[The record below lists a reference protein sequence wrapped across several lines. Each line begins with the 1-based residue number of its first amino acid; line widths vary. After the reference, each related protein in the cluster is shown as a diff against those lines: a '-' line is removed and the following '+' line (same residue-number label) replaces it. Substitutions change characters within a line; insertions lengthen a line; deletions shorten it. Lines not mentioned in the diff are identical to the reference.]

1 MATTENIG
9 ENSNASGSDN
19 HDETNDES
27 QVNPMVLLVRIEHV
41 DGRPIESDIL
51 TETAF
56 RELCQ
61 CANANHEP
69 FAVELLGP
77 REVCITYKQGVLLGQ
92 VAGELMAIESWRD
105 FPILITVVI
114 IGRPKVDAIVSAR
127 QQYRQEKK
135 EQELRELEKLR
146 RGQYDLQ
153 TEYELKQKLIEQ
165 DVKQGS
171 LLKAVE
177 QLTEKV
183 TKLEVQPLHT
193 PGFMTSSSQ
202 NVSNFGNLSTSFQ
215 VKADID
221 LGKFSGI

>member
-9 ENSNASGSDN
+9 ENSNASGGNN
-19 HDETNDES
+19 HDEMNDEG

-41 DGRPIESDIL
+41 DGRPIESEIL

-56 RELCQ
+56 RELCR
-61 CANANHEP
+61 CANTNHEP

-77 REVCITYKQGVLLGQ
+77 REVCITYRRGVLLGQ

-114 IGRPKVDAIVSAR
+114 IKRPKVDAIVSAR

-146 RGQYDLQ
+146 RG
-153 TEYELKQKLIEQ
+153 
-165 DVKQGS
+165 
-171 LLKAVE
+171 
-177 QLTEKV
+177 
-183 TKLEVQPLHT
+183 
-193 PGFMTSSSQ
+193 
-202 NVSNFGNLSTSFQ
+202 
-215 VKADID
+215 
-221 LGKFSGI
+221 